1 MSSQAMNP
9 TDTRYPPARLTW
21 RWVILLIVLF
31 FVNAVLVPL
40 THWTN
45 LWANLFL
52 ILSIAIIFTRGPFY
66 PYRRFVYY
74 LVVPFL
80 IAWTLS
86 ARLLLVLASNPMTR
100 QMVPFLFTG
109 RPETLE
115 RSIIL
120 WSVVIGLLVA
130 ALISASYVVL
140 NQYQVAALT
149 GLDNGSSRG
158 ILFSLLFNTNY
169 PYLLVK
175 DGQVTVQ
182 AKSAGILRGLG
193 GPGLIIVSPGNAVV
207 LESGGKITRVE
218 IGGIVRQRN
227 RFETIFKVVNLTPRD
242 NVPRSPA
249 PEPDAEAP
257 AAAAAVAGRKKERNT
272 LNLLTKDRISLDMD
286 VVVFFNIRRIQP
298 PAELEPPFG
307 SQAMPNGDRSTDAL
321 DAYQVSK
328 EDVLLAATGFSN
340 WEKAVPALAQAT
352 LRDVVGQLSLDELFE
367 APSDGAPPRLRRL
380 VCREVQEKTNA
391 VVEPLG
397 VTVTAIVINEVD
409 LPADIGAQVKA
420 QWLAEGS
427 IFLAQKRREVAL
439 VNSKSESETLE
450 NINAARA
457 RAQTML
463 LSQIAEGLR
472 QSGSVGQASKDLML
486 WLRFIEALETVANDP
501 STKVL
506 FPYGLPFK
514 SMEAMRDLS
523 DLESGQNSMSL
534 GPASDI
540 PDAFR
545 EQFRHS

>member
-21 RWVILLIVLF
+21 GWVILLIVLF
-31 FVNAVLVPL
+31 FVNAALVPL
-40 THWTN
+40 THWTS
-45 LWANLFL
+45 LWADLFL
-52 ILSIAIIFTRGPFY
+52 ILSVAVVFSRGPFY
-66 PYRRFVYY
+66 HYRRFVYY

-100 QMVPFLFTG
+100 QMVPFLATG
-109 RPETLE
+109 RPETLQ

-120 WSVVIGLLVA
+120 WAVVIGLLVA
-130 ALISASYVVL
+130 ALIAASYVVL

-149 GLDNGSSRG
+149 GLDFGTSRQ
-158 ILFSLLFNTNY
+158 ILLSLLFNTNY

-242 NVPRSPA
+242 NLSRPPGV
-249 PEPDAEAP
+249 EP
-257 AAAAAVAGRKKERNT
+257 AAEPTAVPAASGQKERNT
-272 LNLLTKDRISLDMD
+272 LKVLTRDGISLDMD
-286 VVVFFNIRRIQP
+286 VVVFFNIKRREPP
-298 PAELEPPFG
+298 PAENEAPFG
-307 SQAMPNGDRSTDAL
+307 SQPRSNGDKTTDAL
-321 DAYQVSK
+321 DAYPVSK

-340 WEKAVPALAQAT
+340 WEKAVPAIAQSM
-352 LRDVVGQLSLDELFE
+352 LRDVVGGLSLEKLFE
-367 APSDGAPPRLRRL
+367 VSSRDGQPQLRGP
-380 VCREVQEKTNA
+380 VSREVQQKTNA
-391 VVEPLG
+391 IVEPLG
-397 VTVTAIVINEVD
+397 VTVTAILINEVD
-409 LPADIGAQVKA
+409 LPADIGDQFRAQL
-420 QWLAEGS
+420 LAAGS
-427 IFLAQKRREVAL
+427 ISLAHIQREVAL
-439 VNSKSESETLE
+439 VNSMSESETLE
-450 NINAARA
+450 RINAARA

-472 QSGSVGQASKDLML
+472 QSGSVGQASKDLLL
-486 WLRFIEALETVANDP
+486 WLRVIEALETVANDP
-501 STKVL
+501 STKLL

-514 SMEAMRDLS
+514 RMETTRNLS
-523 DLESGQNSMSL
+523 DLDSSYG
-534 GPASDI
+534 I
-540 PDAFR
+540 PEALAQQLRND
-545 EQFRHS
+545 H